1 MYYSKIN
8 KCSVAESPGISVVL
22 FVSGCLPNKCKEGN
36 CPGCHNKEAQKFNYG
51 KEFTSETKCE
61 ILDAVKQFYINNF
74 VLCGGEIFDQD
85 EKVLVDLVQT
95 IKELMPE
102 KSIWCY
108 TGYEFDQIKDRELTK
123 LIDVAVC
130 GPFKLDLRDIS
141 ADNPWRGST
150 NQYIIDVK
158 QSLAENRSILL
169 SGILNNTLPEK

>member
-1 MYYSKIN
+1 MRYQIVSKM
-8 KCSVAESPGISVVL
+8 SLVDGPGVRCVL
-22 FVSGCLPNKCKEGN
+22 YVSGCSIRCK
-36 CPGCHNKEAQKFNYG
+36 GCHNAEAWDFNCG
-51 KEFTSETKCE
+51 KEFTTDTIAE
-61 ILDAVKQFYINNF
+61 ILNYMSPNYINGF
-74 VLCGGEIFDQD
+74 SLLGGEPFDQD
-85 EKVLVDLVQT
+85 QDLLVDLLTQ
-95 IKELMPE
+95 IRQQYPE
-102 KSIWCY
+102 KSIWCW

>member
-1 MYYSKIN
+1 MKYQKIN
-8 KCSVAESPGISVVL
+8 KLDIANGPGVRVSL
-22 FVSGCLPNKCKEGN
+22 FVSGCSIRCK
-36 CPGCHNKEAQKFNYG
+36 GCQNKEAWNFICG
-51 KEFTSETKCE
+51 KEFTKNEISE
-61 ILDAVKQFYINNF
+61 ILEFVSYSYIKGF
-74 VLCGGEIFDQD
+74 SLLGGEPFDQD
-85 EKVLVDLVQT
+85 SDLLVDLLRQL
-95 IKELMPE
+95 KETYPE
-102 KSIWCY
+102 KSIWCW

-123 LIDVAVC
+123 FIDVAVC